1 MHIII
6 YIYNIIHD
14 IYIYIYYVYYIY
26 IYISPKQMPKGEL
39 SFQERCPFLSFLGV
53 DYSSFGSSINRS
65 ALEDVAAGAALAG
78 GDAWAV

>member
-1 MHIII
+1 
-6 YIYNIIHD
+6 
-14 IYIYIYYVYYIY
+14 
-26 IYISPKQMPKGEL
+26 MPKGEL
-39 SFQERCPFLSFLGV
+39 SSPFLSFLGV